1 MNWTLRVL
9 LTAGLALTLAT
20 CQDGTA
26 PQTTFA
32 PMAVAPIFPSDAAL
46 QSFGLAIDGVRF
58 IVVRPSAPPDTLADT
73 TVALAPDAQRIDL
86 DLRVPLISS
95 VDTLYVA
102 IVGMAGAIPL
112 VPRTAPVGTRHS
124 GTPAQP

>member
-26 PQTTFA
+26 P
-32 PMAVAPIFPSDAAL
+32 
-46 QSFGLAIDGVRF
+46 
-58 IVVRPSAPPDTLADT
+58 PSAPPDTLADT
-73 TVALAPDAQRIDL
+73 TVALPPNAESIDL

-95 VDTLYVA
+95 PETLYVS
-102 IVGMAGAIPL
+102 IVAMSGAIPL
-112 VPRTAPVGTRHS
+112 FTGTAPVEVLRGV
-124 GTPAQP
+124 TPSTPTTIPVLTYVGPGAGVDSIA